1 MRIRTPD
8 TATTPER
15 VASAA
20 PPVTVTPPRFPGADL
35 LDHAV
40 TADVLFRVWSG
51 DPAVIVP
58 SPPGSGKTR
67 LVVLLAAALAHRA
80 GLRVAIAAQ
89 TRAQARQIAQRLAV
103 VSDDRARLIVTAKDR
118 TPAAEAGLGIVRG
131 RQIAWPD
138 SGGGIMVA
146 TGARWLFAKPQELQA
161 DVLIVDEAWQCTYG
175 DLGALACMANQVVL
189 VGDPGQIAPVVTGE
203 TRRWDAA
210 ATGPQVPA
218 PDALRAEHGDGLAV
232 VRMRHTWRL
241 GPETTALVSG
251 TFYAPAGLPFT
262 SRRPPEHLITDDG
275 ERLPEIAHRDVRTT
289 SGPGDP
295 ALAAAAAERVRAL
308 LGCHA
313 VTDDGV
319 SPLSAEDMAV
329 VVPHVA
335 QASQVRALLATD
347 APDALVGTANA
358 LQGLERR
365 AVVAYHPLAGRRSAS
380 AFAVEAGRA
389 CVMLSRHRAHLT
401 VICDPASPDLTETDD
416 RDSLTLAA
424 VTARLDETPEA

>member
-1 MRIRTPD
+1 MRIRTPEAGTPA
-8 TATTPER
+8 TAPVTPT
-15 VASAA
+15 
-20 PPVTVTPPRFPGADL
+20 PVTVAPLRFPGADL

-89 TRAQARQIAQRLAV
+89 TRAQARQIAQRLAA
-103 VSDDRARLIVTAKDR
+103 VSDDRARLIVSAKDR
-118 TPAAEAGLGIVRG
+118 TTTAEAGLGIVRG
-131 RQIAWPD
+131 RQIAWPG

-175 DLGALACMANQVVL
+175 DLGALACMAGQVVL

-203 TRRWDAA
+203 TRRWDTTP
-210 ATGPQVPA
+210 TGPQVPA
-218 PDALRAEHGDGLAV
+218 PDGLLAEHGDALAV

-241 GPETTALVSG
+241 GPETAALVSG
-251 TFYAPAGLPFT
+251 AFYAPAGLPFT
-262 SRRPPEHLITDDG
+262 SRRPSEHLLSDDG

-295 ALAAAAAERVRAL
+295 ALAAAAAARVRAL
-308 LGCHA
+308 LDCHV

-319 SPLSAEDMAV
+319 SPFRDEDVAV

-335 QASQVRALLATD
+335 QASQVRALLAGD
-347 APDALVGTANA
+347 VPGVLVGTANA

-365 AVVAYHPLAGRRSAS
+365 AVVAYHPLAGRRSVS

-401 VICDPASPDLTETDD
+401 MICDPSCPDLGDADD
-416 RDSLTLAA
+416 RASLALAG
-424 VTARLDETPEA
+424 VTGLVDETPEV